1 MSWNNWTK
9 LTKLN
14 ECSQSTQIATLW
26 KNISPAFLSR
36 IHHIMNIPV
45 DTQEDLGV
53 ILGIIRKYFK
63 EKQNEALER
72 YKLIHIE
79 QGEGEPFENFLLRLL
94 DLSENTNLNRMT
106 ADDLISTLILCGIV

>member
-1 MSWNNWTK
+1 MTWNNWTK

-26 KNISPAFLSR
+26 NNISPDFLSR

-63 EKQNEALER
+63 EKKT
-72 YKLIHIE
+72 KLWKYI
-79 QGEGEPFENFLLRLL
+79 N
-94 DLSENTNLNRMT
+94 
-106 ADDLISTLILCGIV
+106 